1 MNKPLIRLSQSQLNL
16 LETCPLMFQRL
27 YLEDLGTPPSPDI
40 QESLSWGSRFHQL
53 MQQEQIGLPI
63 QSFLGEDQELQK
75 ALNALVNIVKIEHN
89 LTEESWKEA
98 EHSRSLEFDKYL
110 LTAIYD
116 LLILE
121 ENRAQILDW
130 KTYLKPQNK
139 EKLAKNWQTRLYL
152 YLLAETS
159 DYLPEQISMTYWFVK
174 LPNEPQSLT
183 FTYDSKRHQKT
194 DQDLSYLLGQLETW
208 LSDYLENKQSFPH
221 ISNCQSICPYYET
234 FFDNDLDSDD
244 ENKESD
250 WLFNLDEIEEIAVN
264 I

>member
-1 MNKPLIRLSQSQLNL
+1 MDKPLIRLSQSQLNL
-16 LETCPLMFQRL
+16 LETCPPQFQRL
-27 YLEDLGTPPSPDI
+27 YLEDLGTPPSPDT
-40 QESLSWGSRFHQL
+40 QDSLSWGSQFHQL
-53 MQQEQIGLPI
+53 MQQEQLGLPI

-75 ALNALVNIVKIEHN
+75 ALNALVNVVKIEHH

-98 EHSRSLEFDKYL
+98 EHSRSLEFDNYL

-121 ENRAQILDW
+121 DNRAQILDW

-183 FTYDSKRHQKT
+183 FTYDSKTHQKT
-194 DQDLSYLLGQLETW
+194 AQDLSYLLGQLESW
-208 LSDYLENKQSFPH
+208 LSDYLDNKQSFNH

-234 FFDNDLDSDD
+234 FFDNNLDLDD
-244 ENKESD
+244 ENKEND
-250 WLFNLDEIEEIAVN
+250 WLFDLDEIEEIAVN
-264 I
+264 L